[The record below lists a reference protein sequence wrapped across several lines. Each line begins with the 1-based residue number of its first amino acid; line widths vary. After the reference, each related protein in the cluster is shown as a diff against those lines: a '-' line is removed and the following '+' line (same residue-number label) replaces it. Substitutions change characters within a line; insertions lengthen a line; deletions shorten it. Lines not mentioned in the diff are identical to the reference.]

1 MIHLAAASSSIMS
14 NPGNKKKG
22 SLREIEQGELTHV
35 SKKKIPYKIVHGWS
49 LASSVECDTL
59 WKQGWLA
66 LFKQIQQAEPDEI
79 KQTEILA
86 TISTEDFHWDWFKK
100 AVDSSS
106 DEYEWFHLYADGKP
120 QAACL
125 IYHPEASALEAG
137 DIFYVKFVAVAPW
150 NRTCDFRPREF
161 RGLGEITLRAAQRFA
176 VKELKLRPGF
186 CLHSLPK
193 AESFYARLKMVKVDG
208 KEDAQS
214 LAYFE
219 LPQALATQL
228 MEAC

>member
-1 MIHLAAASSSIMS
+1 MS
-14 NPGNKKKG
+14 NRGKKDG
-22 SLREIEQGELTHV
+22 PTLREIEHGELTHV
-35 SKKKIPYKIVHGWS
+35 SRQKFLYKIVHGWS
-49 LASSVECDTL
+49 LQSSLECDTF

-66 LFKQIQQAEPDEI
+66 LFKQIQQVERNET
-79 KQTEILA
+79 KQNEILA
-86 TISTEDFHWDWFKK
+86 SISTEDVHWDWFNK
-100 AVDSSS
+100 AISTST

-125 IYHPEASALEAG
+125 IYHPKPSALEPG
-137 DIFYVKFVAVAPW
+137 EIFYVKFVAVAPW
-150 NRTCDFRPREF
+150 NRTCDLRSREF
-161 RGLGEITLRAAQRFA
+161 RGLGEIILRAAQRFA

-193 AESFYARLKMVKVDG
+193 AEGFYTKLKMVKVNG

-219 LPQALATQL
+219 LPQALATEL
-228 MEAC
+228 MEVN

>member
-1 MIHLAAASSSIMS
+1 MS
-14 NPGNKKKG
+14 KPGKKKNG
-22 SLREIEQGELTHV
+22 SLQEIEQGELTHA
-35 SKKKIPYKIVHGWS
+35 SKEKFPYKIVHGWNLESS
-49 LASSVECDTL
+49 LECDTL
-59 WKQGWLA
+59 WKQGWLT
-66 LFKQIQQAEPDEI
+66 LFKQIQQAEPDETMQN
-79 KQTEILA
+79 KILA
-86 TISTEDFHWDWFKK
+86 SISTEDIRWDWFMK
-100 AVDSSS
+100 AVAFSS

-125 IYHPEASALEAG
+125 IYHPEASALEPG

-161 RGLGEITLRAAQRFA
+161 RGLGEIILRAAQRFA

-193 AESFYARLKMVKVDG
+193 AEVVYTKLKMVKVDG
-208 KEDAQS
+208 REDAQS
-214 LAYFE
+214 LAYYE

-228 MEAC
+228 MEDK

>member
-1 MIHLAAASSSIMS
+1 MS
-14 NPGNKKKG
+14 KPGKKKNG
-22 SLREIEQGELTHV
+22 SLQEIEQGELTHA
-35 SKKKIPYKIVHGWS
+35 SKEKFPYKIVHGWNLQSS
-49 LASSVECDTL
+49 LECDTL
-59 WKQGWLA
+59 WKQGWLT
-66 LFKQIQQAEPDEI
+66 LFKQIQQAEPDETM
-79 KQTEILA
+79 QNEILA
-86 TISTEDFHWDWFKK
+86 SISTEDIRWDWFRK
-100 AVDSSS
+100 AVAFSS

-125 IYHPEASALEAG
+125 IYHPEASALEPG

-161 RGLGEITLRAAQRFA
+161 RRLGEIILRAAQRFA

-193 AESFYARLKMVKVDG
+193 AEGFYTKLKMVKVDG
-208 KEDAQS
+208 KEDAES

-219 LPQALATQL
+219 LPQALATKL
-228 MEAC
+228 MEAN